1 MLLLKIVVFSLT
13 VIDAITSPQDSV
25 CETCL
30 CLNHQGQ
37 FIIDCSNKNLTEI
50 PPDIPYNTS
59 TLILKDNHIAEI
71 KDYIFSNTKLVNL
84 DISKNALNNLSQ
96 NSFYGLESLITL
108 NLQHNQLDLDNK
120 SYPDDVF
127 KPLVKLNSL
136 DLSSNLG
143 KYTRNPTYPNLR
155 HLISLKNLKIDGIP
169 NLNLE
174 DFSHLQNLT
183 HLNFSGNCQ
192 TADIVFINSF
202 HHIFNI
208 EELVLSQCHIRYID
222 NSTFSMFPRL
232 RFLDLSFNSNLGFDR
247 ASMALFSLNSPD
259 MRVLNLS
266 AIVDTFAVGVV
277 ISALHMY
284 RLKHLN
290 ITEFYLDH
298 NRFELIETEAIPQI
312 PKYIQLFSM
321 RDNRPTYG
329 AYLIG
334 LENMMNLIC
343 LDASYQ
349 YMSHNPVRHLVS
361 SQYVSS
367 YSKSRYNFHELCSSD
382 LTWPRH
388 QNPNFTEKE
397 QSRTLSSSELN
408 TPVGKGDLHGHSNFP
423 ALRSFHDILNPKLS
437 VPIPVPPNLKYA
449 NCSYCVLSYP
459 IPKMRFEN
467 NSVKVIDLSTNILN
481 KWIGPVTGLDD
492 LEWLS
497 LSNNFCDYIGD
508 TFFHYFSNLREL
520 YIASNFLAVV
530 LEADVN
536 GNIFRNLQNLE
547 FFDIS
552 DNKIRVLPQKLL
564 RGQVN
569 LRSLHLSKNILKLWT
584 LDIDHMDDLQYID
597 LSSNQLTSLP
607 VKFRN
612 FGDQQYIKNKQLI
625 VDLSYQTLQCTCENL
640 PFLKWMKSNKTIF
653 LRRNEYTC
661 EDNKGKELSLS
672 NLDGIII
679 QLEKQCVSLTAMI
692 IVLTG
697 SLFVIASVL
706 IGSLVYRYRWKLRY
720 LYYLTRSRYRGEFA
734 LVNDAETEFEFD
746 AFASYADEDR
756 HLVTQGMREKLEQ
769 EQDLRLCIHHRDF
782 VPGDEIAAN
791 ILRAVRNSK
800 KTLILLTRNF
810 LNSYWCIY
818 ELNMARIESISTGR
832 NVLIVIVC
840 ERIPVCD
847 LPETLVQLMN
857 DDSYIDYTDDPEGN
871 VVFWANLTRAINSD

>member
-1 MLLLKIVVFSLT
+1 MLILKIVVFLLT
-13 VIDAITSPQDSV
+13 VVDSITNLQDSV
-25 CETCL
+25 CETCH

-59 TLILKDNHIAEI
+59 TLTLKDNHIDEI
-71 KDYIFSNTKLVNL
+71 KDFIFSNTKLVNL

-96 NSFYGLESLITL
+96 NSFYGLESLVTL

-127 KPLVKLNSL
+127 KPLVKLKRL

-155 HLISLKNLKIDGIP
+155 HLISLQKLKIDGIP
-169 NLNLE
+169 NLYLRE
-174 DFSHLQNLT
+174 FSDLQNLT

-192 TADIVFINSF
+192 TANIFIDSF
-202 HHIFNI
+202 HHVFHI
-208 EELVLSQCHIRYID
+208 EELVLSHCHLRYID
-222 NSTFSMFPRL
+222 NFTFSVFPQL
-232 RFLDLSFNSNLGFDR
+232 RFLDLSFNSNLGLDR

-277 ISALHMY
+277 ITALHIY
-284 RLKHLN
+284 RIKHLN
-290 ITEFYLDH
+290 ITELYLDH

-329 AYLIG
+329 AYIIG
-334 LENMMNLIC
+334 LEKMMNLIC

-349 YMSHNPVRHLVS
+349 YTSHNPVGHPLS
-361 SQYVSS
+361 SRYVSS
-367 YSKSRYNFHELCSSD
+367 YSKSRYNFRKLCSSD
-382 LTWPRH
+382 LTWSRH
-388 QNPNFTEKE
+388 QSPNFTEKE
-397 QSRTLSSSELN
+397 QSRLSKLN
-408 TPVGKGDLHGHSNFP
+408 TPVDKGDLHGRNNFP
-423 ALRSFHDILNPKLS
+423 ALRKLSFDDILNPKLN
-437 VPIPVPPNLKYA
+437 VPIPIPPNLKYA

-467 NSVKVIDLSTNILN
+467 NSVKVIDVSINILN

-508 TFFHYFSNLREL
+508 TFFDYLPNLREL

-536 GNIFRNLQNLE
+536 GNIFSNLKNLE
-547 FFDIS
+547 LFDIS
-552 DNKIRVLPQKLL
+552 DNKIRILPQKLL

-569 LRSLHLSKNILKLWT
+569 LKSLDLSKNILKLWT
-584 LDIDHMDDLQYID
+584 LDIDHMDELQYID

-612 FGDQQYIKNKQLI
+612 FGEQQYNKNKQLM
-625 VDLSYQTLQCTCENL
+625 VDLSDQTLQCTCENL
-640 PFLKWMKSNKTIF
+640 PFLIWMKSNKTVF

-679 QLEKQCVSLTAMI
+679 QLEKQCASLTAMI

-697 SLFVIASVL
+697 SLFVIVSVL

-720 LYYLTRSRYRGEFA
+720 LYYLTRNRYRGAFP

-746 AFASYADEDR
+746 AFVSYADEDR

-782 VPGDEIAAN
+782 VPGEEIAAN
-791 ILRAVRNSK
+791 ILSAVRNSK

-818 ELNMARIESISTGR
+818 ELNMAKVESISTGR

-840 ERIPVCD
+840 ESIPVCD
-847 LPETLVQLMN
+847 LPEALVQLMN

-871 VVFWANLTRAINSD
+871 VVFWANLTRAINTD